1 MVEHPDKRP
10 RDTREFLAQWNAAT
24 EEHLTTKLTGIL
36 QQLGRH
42 EPRLQG
48 LSADQCAALAPRLLH
63 ALQVA
68 AAPDGT
74 VHDAL
79 DLLAADPA
87 EPAPGD
93 PDGAAH

>member
-24 EEHLTTKLTGIL
+24 EEHLTTKLVGIL

-42 EPRLQG
+42 DSRLQ
-48 LSADQCAALAPRLLH
+48 LSAEQCAALAPRLLH
-63 ALQVA
+63 ALQAA

-79 DLLAADPA
+79 DLLAAEPG
-87 EPAPGD
+87 EPATD
-93 PDGAAH
+93 ETDGAAH

>member
-1 MVEHPDKRP
+1 MIEQPDKRP

-36 QQLGRH
+36 QQLSRQ
-42 EPRLQG
+42 EPG
-48 LSADQCAALAPRLLH
+48 LRGLTAEHCAALAPRLLR

-79 DLLAADPA
+79 DLLAAA
-87 EPAPGD
+87 ATEPPEGEAH
-93 PDGAAH
+93 GAAE

>member
-1 MVEHPDKRP
+1 MAQHPEKRP

-24 EEHLTTKLTGIL
+24 EEHLTNKLVGIL
-36 QQLGRH
+36 QQLGQH
-42 EPRLQG
+42 DPRLQG
-48 LSADQCAALAPRLLH
+48 LSAEQCAALAPLLLH

-79 DLLAADPA
+79 DLLEATPNEPPGRAPNGAAD
-87 EPAPGD
+87 
-93 PDGAAH
+93 

>member
-24 EEHLTTKLTGIL
+24 EEHLTTKLIGIL

-42 EPRLQG
+42 DSGLQ
-48 LSADQCAALAPRLLH
+48 LSAEQCAALAPRLLH

-79 DLLAADPA
+79 DLLAA
-87 EPAPGD
+87 EPGELATD
-93 PDGAAH
+93 ETDGAAH

>member
-36 QQLGRH
+36 QQLGRQD
-42 EPRLQG
+42 PRLLG
-48 LSADQCAALAPRLLH
+48 LSAEQCAALAPRLLH

-74 VHDAL
+74 IHDAL
-79 DLLAADPA
+79 DLLAAAPP
-87 EPAPGD
+87 EPATGEPN
-93 PDGAAH
+93 GAAQ

>member
-1 MVEHPDKRP
+1 MVEQPEKRR

-36 QQLGRH
+36 QLLSRQ

-48 LSADQCAALAPRLLH
+48 LTAEHCAALAPRLLH

-79 DLLAADPA
+79 ALLAASA
-87 EPAPGD
+87 TEPPKGEAH
-93 PDGAAH
+93 GATD

>member
-36 QQLGRH
+36 QQLSRE

-48 LSADQCAALAPRLLH
+48 LTAEQCAALAPRLLH

-79 DLLAADPA
+79 DLLASPT
-87 EPAPGD
+87 EPPQGNA
-93 PDGAAH
+93 DGAAD

>member
-1 MVEHPDKRP
+1 MEQRR

-36 QQLGRH
+36 QQLSRQ
-42 EPRLQG
+42 EPRLHG
-48 LSADQCAALAPRLLH
+48 ITAEHCAVLAPRLLR

-74 VHDAL
+74 VHGAL
-79 DLLAADPA
+79 DLLAAAPT
-87 EPAPGD
+87 EPSEGESSASS
-93 PDGAAH
+93 

>member
-1 MVEHPDKRP
+1 MGEQPDKRP

-24 EEHLTTKLTGIL
+24 EEHLTTKLMGIL
-36 QQLGRH
+36 QQLSRQ
-42 EPRLQG
+42 EPRLHG
-48 LSADQCAALAPRLLH
+48 LTAEQCAVLAPRFLH

-79 DLLAADPA
+79 DLLAAAPTEPGKGESPA
-87 EPAPGD
+87 SG
-93 PDGAAH
+93 

>member
-1 MVEHPDKRP
+1 MAEHPDKRP

-24 EEHLTTKLTGIL
+24 AEHLTAKLTGIL
-36 QQLGRH
+36 EQLSRL

-48 LSADQCAALAPRLLH
+48 LTAEQCAALAPRLLL

-79 DLLAADPA
+79 DQLAAMPVDRPI
-87 EPAPGD
+87 GD
-93 PDGAAH
+93 ADGATD

>member
-1 MVEHPDKRP
+1 MVEQPDKRP

-24 EEHLTTKLTGIL
+24 EEHLTTKLTAIL
-36 QQLGRH
+36 QQLSRQ

-48 LSADQCAALAPRLLH
+48 LTVEHCAALAPRLLH
-63 ALQVA
+63 ALQTA

-79 DLLAADPA
+79 DLLAGAPT
-87 EPAPGD
+87 EPPKGETG
-93 PDGAAH
+93 GAAD

>member
-24 EEHLTTKLTGIL
+24 EEHLTTKLIGIL
-36 QQLGRH
+36 QQLGQH
-42 EPRLQG
+42 DPRLQG
-48 LSADQCAALAPRLLH
+48 LSAEHCAALAPRLLH

-68 AAPDGT
+68 AAPEGT

-79 DLLAADPA
+79 DLLAAVPGKPA
-87 EPAPGD
+87 TD
-93 PDGAAH
+93 DTDGAAH